1 MASRVLGSH
10 HRGPDPASEPQ
21 VLLLGDGLGRRY
33 DEFPEPRLSRG
44 RGLTVPRPPAEKENL
59 FVADT
64 YKDVLTEV
72 ARLPLEK
79 ADVRYRKKVV
89 AIRAAEPGDE
99 DGSVAVTT
107 ADGET
112 RGYDEVVVTAP
123 LGWLKRNKEA
133 FSPSLPPRLAEA
145 IDAISYGNLEKFYF
159 SFPRPFWRGPDN
171 GDARA
176 NGSSQHQDPVP
187 DGDGP
192 GGSPSFFYWLHPLY
206 ARDRNPQLWMQ
217 EAVDLSAVDPPHGQP
232 TLLFY
237 TFGPCSKHLTSL
249 LAGSPASS
257 RNDVLKDFFEPYYS
271 RLPFYSAD
279 SADCVPSAV
288 LGTDWSSDEMAG
300 YGSYSNFQVGLTA
313 ADVDIEVM
321 REGMPDRRIWLAG
334 EHTAPFVASGTVA
347 GAYWSGEVAAERIVV
362 DAYGKSRVDARTYES
377 VVVKGE
383 P

>member
-1 MASRVLGSH
+1 M
-10 HRGPDPASEPQ
+10 
-21 VLLLGDGLGRRY
+21 
-33 DEFPEPRLSRG
+33 
-44 RGLTVPRPPAEKENL
+44 
-59 FVADT
+59 ADT
-64 YKDVLTEV
+64 YKDILANV
-72 ARLPLEK
+72 AKLPLEK
-79 ADVRYRKKVV
+79 ADVRYGKKVV
-89 AIRAAEPGDE
+89 GIRAAESSDE

-112 RGYDEVVVTAP
+112 REYDEVVVTAP

-133 FSPSLPPRLAEA
+133 FSPSLPPRLAQA
-145 IDAISYGNLEKFYF
+145 IDAISYGNLEKFYL
-159 SFPRPFWRGPDN
+159 SFPRAFWRGPDVVV
-171 GDARA
+171 GGGGGGSDARA
-176 NGSSQHQDPVP
+176 NGSPQHQDAMP

-192 GGSPSFFYWLHPLY
+192 GGNPNFFYWLHPLY
-206 ARDRNPQLWMQ
+206 AQDSNPQLWMQ
-217 EAVDLSAVDPPHGQP
+217 EAVDLSAVDAPHAQP

-249 LAGSPASS
+249 LAESPASS
-257 RNDVLKDFFEPYYS
+257 HDDLLKSFFEPYYS
-271 RLPFYSAD
+271 RLPFYSAE

-288 LGTDWSSDEMAG
+288 LGTNWSADEMAG

-347 GAYWSGEVAAERIVV
+347 GAYWSGEVVAERIVV

-377 VVVKGE
+377 VVVKSE